1 MTAARVVFTFHR
13 CLGEGG
19 YGEVYLAHQVTA
31 GGLQREV
38 AVKVL
43 HERYDD
49 DSNAVKRLRD
59 EGQVLALLAHP
70 SILTV
75 HGFAKVAGRLALVTE
90 YVEGSDVSIF
100 CDPAALL
107 PTSVAVE
114 IARDVAEAL
123 HYALTVPNPHTGRPL
138 QMIHRDVKPA
148 NVRVS
153 VDGKVKLLD
162 FGVARSNEMDRQ
174 AKTAMG
180 DVLLTSG
187 FAAPEALGF
196 GVSGPSVDVFA
207 LGVTLFAMLTGK
219 QFYRGR
225 DLKFQV
231 TLAMNA
237 VDYTSY
243 LEERV
248 LLVEDLD
255 LAALLVD
262 VLAFQHE
269 LRPSAEEFAER
280 LDGLLPLMPGP
291 RLGNWSRN
299 REWPLQSVEGA
310 ELTGARIDA
319 TGRILHESE
328 IPAPP
333 RNVNRSVAP
342 TGGAAPVSSAPP
354 ASLRPPSAPK
364 PAPAGKGLTLLIAFA
379 VLALVFL
386 VAAAVAVA
394 MVIAVVMFNG

>member
-1 MTAARVVFTFHR
+1 MAAPRVVFTFHR

-19 YGEVYLAHQVTA
+19 YGEVYLAHQVTE

-75 HGFAKVAGRLALVTE
+75 HGFTKIAGRLALVTE
-90 YVEGSDVSIF
+90 YVEGADVSVF
-100 CDPAALL
+100 CHPEHLL
-107 PTSVAVE
+107 PPRVAVE
-114 IARDVAEAL
+114 VARDVAEAL

-138 QMIHRDVKPA
+138 KMIHRDVKPA

-187 FAAPEALGF
+187 FASPEALGF

-225 DLKFQV
+225 DLRFQV

-237 VDYTSY
+237 VDFTSY

-248 LLVEDLD
+248 LLVDDPDLQ
-255 LAALLVD
+255 AILLEI
-262 VLAFQHE
+262 LAFQHE
-269 LRPSAEEFAER
+269 LRPKAEEVGER
-280 LDGLLPLMPGP
+280 LDALLQRMEGP
-291 RLGNWSRN
+291 TLGQWARG
-299 REWPLQSVEGA
+299 RTWAIQEVPGA
-310 ELTGARIDA
+310 ELTGARIDVE
-319 TGRILHESE
+319 GRILGESE
-328 IPAPP
+328 VPAPP
-333 RNVNRSVAP
+333 RTLEQLPVA
-342 TGGAAPVSSAPP
+342 ASFQAPP
-354 ASLRPPSAPK
+354 APS
-364 PAPAGKGLTLLIAFA
+364 PATPAQGRSWVPLA
-379 VLALVFL
+379 VAALAVALVVVL
-386 VAAAVAVA
+386 LGVGIVAVA
-394 MVIAVVMFNG
+394 LGVILFVG